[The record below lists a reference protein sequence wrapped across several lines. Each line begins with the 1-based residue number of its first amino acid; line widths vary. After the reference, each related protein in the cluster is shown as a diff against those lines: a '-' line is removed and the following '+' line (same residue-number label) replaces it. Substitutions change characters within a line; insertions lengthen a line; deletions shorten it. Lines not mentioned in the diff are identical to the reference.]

1 VFVRTS
7 LRCLLFV
14 LCFVLLLGAASFAF
28 GEVVL
33 KAGSPFKEGHI
44 LVEAATKFKELLEE
58 RSGGRLQVELQI
70 AQASEEDVNTQC
82 AEGTIDLQFTGGRPV
97 EVFAPQYFFFNAP
110 YVIKDYD
117 HFLRVWNGHLGEEAK
132 KLVLRNG
139 NMLCL
144 GTVYRGFRQMTSLK
158 PIRRPEDLIGLKLRL
173 PVVKTWIAVWE
184 SLGVEP
190 VPVPLPELYQALK
203 EGKAE
208 ASEGDLPQIYSF
220 KLYEVQKY
228 LGITNHLVG
237 VGWVTMNKNS
247 MEKLSPEDQELVR
260 NCIAE
265 ACQWATEK
273 IKSGE
278 DELLAKLRE
287 LGMEVIYPDAD
298 AIREKAKPAI
308 EKLFAVEW
316 PVTTWEEVLAQ

>member
-1 VFVRTS
+1 MTEGCLKGVFVLVVLLVLVLGMTS
-7 LRCLLFV
+7 L
-14 LCFVLLLGAASFAF
+14 AF
-28 GEVVL
+28 GEVIL
-33 KAGSPFKEGHI
+33 KVGSPFEEGHI
-44 LVEAATKFKELLEE
+44 LVEAATRFKELLEE
-58 RSGGRLQVELQI
+58 RSEERLQVELQV
-70 AQASEEDVNTQC
+70 AQASEEEVNTQC
-82 AEGTIDLQFTGGRPV
+82 SEGVIDLQFNGGRPV

-117 HFLRVWNGHLGEEAK
+117 HFLRVWNGPLGEKAK
-132 KLVLRNG
+132 ELVLQNG
-139 NMLCL
+139 NMFCL
-144 GTVYRGFRQMTSLK
+144 GTVYRGFRQMTSLN
-158 PIRRPEDLIGLKLRL
+158 PIRTLEDLVGLKLRL
-173 PVVKTWIAVWE
+173 PVIKTWIAVWE

-203 EGKAE
+203 ERKAE

-237 VGWVTMNKNS
+237 VGWIAMNRNS
-247 MEKLSPEDQELVR
+247 MEQLSPEDQDLVR
-260 NCIAE
+260 ECVEE

-273 IKSGE
+273 IKTGE
-278 DELLAKLRE
+278 SDLLAELQE
-287 LGMEVIYPDAD
+287 LGMEIVYPDAD

-308 EKLFAVEW
+308 EELFVTEW

>member
-1 VFVRTS
+1 MDQRYVKEVS
-7 LRCLLFV
+7 V
-14 LCFVLLLGAASFAF
+14 LVLLLVAVLGGSALAF

-33 KAGSPFKEGHI
+33 KAGSPFAEGHI
-44 LVEAATKFKELLEE
+44 LVEAAAKFKELLEE
-58 RSGGRLQVELQI
+58 RSGGRLRVELQI

-82 AEGTIDLQFTGGRPV
+82 SEGVIDLQFTGGRPV

-110 YVIKDYD
+110 YVIKDYA
-117 HFLRVWNGHLGEEAK
+117 HFLRVWGGPLGEKARE
-132 KLVLRNG
+132 LVLQNG
-139 NMLCL
+139 NMFCL

-158 PIRRPEDLIGLKLRL
+158 PVKTPEDLVGLKLRL

-203 EGKAE
+203 EGRAE

-237 VGWVTMNKNS
+237 VGWIAMNRNS
-247 MEKLSPEDQELVR
+247 MEQLPPEDQDLVKK
-260 NCIAE
+260 CIEE

-273 IKSGE
+273 IQSGE
-278 DELLAKLRE
+278 SELLAKLQE
-287 LGMEVIYPDAD
+287 LGMEMVYPDAD

-308 EKLFAVEW
+308 EELFATEW